1 MLGHWAAL
9 LPHSLPPSPS
19 PIDAASLG
27 TWALQFTPRVA
38 LLEEAVVAEVSGCA
52 RLFGGMEQ
60 LRLKVQA
67 GAEELGARVAWAP
80 TATAALALAR
90 QGAGSVGQDGFEA
103 PLARVLDPL
112 PLHAITAVGQH
123 QATLA
128 RVGCRTLGDVR
139 TLPRGGLSRRF
150 GKALLAGLDQTYGLR
165 PEVHAWVTLPET
177 FHARLELMSRVET
190 APALLAGARRLLVQ
204 MAGWLAARR
213 LGATAFT
220 LRWCHDVMRAK
231 DAGTGGEITVRTAQP
246 MQNVE
251 HFSRLLAEHL
261 AKVTLLAPAGDIELL
276 ASEVAPLIEESRSL
290 IPETLRQG
298 ADTDLALERI
308 QARLGQAS
316 VQRPVLHA
324 DHRLE
329 WMQGWD
335 SAPTAHRH
343 ACSATTGWPAARMPV
358 CCGCS
363 SSAWRGT
370 RPPGSCMGTLAESPA
385 MNRLSRSLPDYAELR
400 CISNFTF
407 LRGAS
412 RPEELVERAKELG
425 YQALAITDECNMA
438 GVVRAHGAAKAV
450 GLPLLLGSQFG
461 VAPRDTTEAPF
472 VLVVLAQNLQGY
484 GNLCAF
490 ITKLRRASE
499 KGSYHLTLDHI
510 TGVELADCLALLC
523 PDRQATDAQLEAMG
537 RWTLGHF
544 TGRCWIGVEQLR
556 RLDDELWLHRLRT
569 LSELTALP
577 LVAVGDVHMHVRSR
591 KPLQDVLTATRIGK
605 PLTECGHALQRSAEQ
620 HLRTRL
626 RLAQTFPAELLAE
639 TLRVA
644 ARCHFSLDELKY
656 QYPDEVVPPGHTA
669 ASYLRQMTYEGA
681 GRRWPQG
688 IAAPVQT
695 LIEHEL
701 AMICELRYEHY
712 FLTVYDIVAFARSR
726 HILCQG
732 RGSAANS
739 VVCYCLGVT
748 EVDPARMSVLFE
760 RFISKERNEPPDID
774 IDFEHD
780 RREEVIQYLYQKY
793 GRDRAALT
801 ATVIRYQPRSAIR
814 DVGKA
819 LVFDL
824 ATVDAIAKGQKWFD
838 GAGVRPERFEELGIP
853 ADDLA
858 VRQLITLTQQLMGFP
873 RHLSQ
878 HTGGFVLT
886 RGLLCRMV
894 PVENAAMP
902 ERTVIEWDKDDLDA
916 AGLLKVDVL
925 ALGMLSAIRRA
936 LDLIGLRRGQVFSM
950 QDIPAEDSATYD
962 MICQADTIG
971 VFQIE
976 SRAQM
981 GMLPRLRPRCF
992 YDLVIEV
999 AIVRP
1004 GPIQGGM
1011 VHPYL
1016 NRRQG
1021 KEPVTYPSEALRTA
1035 LGRTLGVPVFQ
1046 EQVMQIAML
1055 AAGFTPGEAD
1065 GLRRAMAAWKR
1076 KGGLEKYYHRLVDGM
1091 TSRGYALEFAEAIFE
1106 QVKGFSEYGFPESHA
1121 ASFALLVYAS
1131 AWIKRHEPAAFL
1143 VALLN
1148 SQPMGFYTPSQLVQ
1162 DARRHGVEVRP
1173 VDVMHSRVESTLEDL
1188 PDTPA
1193 FWNYPPRPRARK
1205 WSGTSLRWG

>member
-1 MLGHWAAL
+1 MN
-9 LPHSLPPSPS
+9 
-19 PIDAASLG
+19 
-27 TWALQFTPRVA
+27 TP
-38 LLEEAVVAEVSGCA
+38 
-52 RLFGGMEQ
+52 
-60 LRLKVQA
+60 
-67 GAEELGARVAWAP
+67 
-80 TATAALALAR
+80 
-90 QGAGSVGQDGFEA
+90 
-103 PLARVLDPL
+103 
-112 PLHAITAVGQH
+112 
-123 QATLA
+123 
-128 RVGCRTLGDVR
+128 
-139 TLPRGGLSRRF
+139 
-150 GKALLAGLDQTYGLR
+150 
-165 PEVHAWVTLPET
+165 
-177 FHARLELMSRVET
+177 
-190 APALLAGARRLLVQ
+190 
-204 MAGWLAARR
+204 
-213 LGATAFT
+213 
-220 LRWCHDVMRAK
+220 
-231 DAGTGGEITVRTAQP
+231 
-246 MQNVE
+246 
-251 HFSRLLAEHL
+251 
-261 AKVTLLAPAGDIELL
+261 
-276 ASEVAPLIEESRSL
+276 
-290 IPETLRQG
+290 
-298 ADTDLALERI
+298 
-308 QARLGQAS
+308 
-316 VQRPVLHA
+316 
-324 DHRLE
+324 
-329 WMQGWD
+329 
-335 SAPTAHRH
+335 
-343 ACSATTGWPAARMPV
+343 
-358 CCGCS
+358 
-363 SSAWRGT
+363 
-370 RPPGSCMGTLAESPA
+370 
-385 MNRLSRSLPDYAELR
+385 SRSLPDYAELR

-412 RPEELVERAKELG
+412 HPHELVERAHALG
-425 YQALAITDECNMA
+425 YRALALTDECSLA
-438 GVVRAHGAAKAV
+438 GAVRAHVAAKAV
-450 GLPLLLGSQFG
+450 GLHLLLGAQFRVQPRAADG
-461 VAPRDTTEAPF
+461 APC

-490 ITKLRRASE
+490 ITRLRRASE
-499 KGSYHLTLDHI
+499 KGAYHLAQADL
-510 TGVELADCLALLC
+510 TGVALADCLVLLC
-523 PDRQATDAQLEAMG
+523 PERHSTDTQLLALG
-537 RWTLGHF
+537 RWALGQF
-544 TGRCWIGVEQLR
+544 TGRCWVGVEQLR

-605 PLTECGHALQRSAEQ
+605 PLTECGHALHRSAEQ

-656 QYPDEVVPPGHTA
+656 QYPDEVVPRGHTA
-669 ASYLRQMTYEGA
+669 ASYLRQMTYQGAEG
-681 GRRWPQG
+681 RWPAG
-688 IAAPVQT
+688 IAAPVQA

-701 AMICELRYEHY
+701 ALICELRYEHY
-712 FLTVYDIVAFARSR
+712 FLTVYDIVAFARSQN
-726 HILCQG
+726 ILCQG

-774 IDFEHD
+774 IDFEHE

-801 ATVIRYQPRSAIR
+801 AAVISYRPKSAIR

-819 LVFDL
+819 LGFDL

-838 GAGVRPERFEELGIP
+838 GAGVRPERFAELGIP

-858 VRQLITLTQQLMGFP
+858 VRQLITLTQQLLGFP

-886 RGLLCRMV
+886 QGPLCRMV
-894 PVENAAMP
+894 PVENASMP
-902 ERTVIEWDKDDLDA
+902 HRTVIEWDKDDLDA

-936 LDLIGLRRGQVFSM
+936 LELIGLRRGQVFRM

-962 MICQADTIG
+962 MVCQADTIG

-1076 KGGLEKYYHRLVDGM
+1076 KGGLEKYYHRLVGGM
-1091 TSRGYALEFAEAIFE
+1091 TERGY
-1106 QVKGFSEYGFPESHA
+1106 
-1121 ASFALLVYAS
+1121 
-1131 AWIKRHEPAAFL
+1131 
-1143 VALLN
+1143 
-1148 SQPMGFYTPSQLVQ
+1148 
-1162 DARRHGVEVRP
+1162 
-1173 VDVMHSRVESTLEDL
+1173 
-1188 PDTPA
+1188 
-1193 FWNYPPRPRARK
+1193 
-1205 WSGTSLRWG
+1205 

>member
-1 MLGHWAAL
+1 
-9 LPHSLPPSPS
+9 
-19 PIDAASLG
+19 
-27 TWALQFTPRVA
+27 
-38 LLEEAVVAEVSGCA
+38 
-52 RLFGGMEQ
+52 
-60 LRLKVQA
+60 
-67 GAEELGARVAWAP
+67 
-80 TATAALALAR
+80 
-90 QGAGSVGQDGFEA
+90 
-103 PLARVLDPL
+103 
-112 PLHAITAVGQH
+112 
-123 QATLA
+123 
-128 RVGCRTLGDVR
+128 
-139 TLPRGGLSRRF
+139 
-150 GKALLAGLDQTYGLR
+150 
-165 PEVHAWVTLPET
+165 
-177 FHARLELMSRVET
+177 
-190 APALLAGARRLLVQ
+190 
-204 MAGWLAARR
+204 
-213 LGATAFT
+213 
-220 LRWCHDVMRAK
+220 
-231 DAGTGGEITVRTAQP
+231 
-246 MQNVE
+246 
-251 HFSRLLAEHL
+251 
-261 AKVTLLAPAGDIELL
+261 
-276 ASEVAPLIEESRSL
+276 
-290 IPETLRQG
+290 
-298 ADTDLALERI
+298 
-308 QARLGQAS
+308 
-316 VQRPVLHA
+316 
-324 DHRLE
+324 
-329 WMQGWD
+329 
-335 SAPTAHRH
+335 
-343 ACSATTGWPAARMPV
+343 
-358 CCGCS
+358 
-363 SSAWRGT
+363 
-370 RPPGSCMGTLAESPA
+370 
-385 MNRLSRSLPDYAELR
+385 MNRAPRSLPDYVELR
-400 CISNFTF
+400 CLSNFTF

-412 RPEELVERAKELG
+412 RPEELVERAHALG
-425 YQALAITDECNMA
+425 YRALAITDECSMA

-450 GLPLLLGSQFG
+450 GLPLLLGAQFG
-461 VAPRDTTEAPF
+461 IQPRDATEAPF
-472 VLVVLAQNLQGY
+472 TLVVLAQNLNGY

-510 TGVELADCLALLC
+510 TGAELTDCLALLC
-523 PDRQATDAQLEAMG
+523 PDREASMAQLETLG
-537 RWTLGHF
+537 RWTLSHF

-556 RLDDELWLHRLRT
+556 RLDDELWLHRLRS

-626 RLAQTFPAELLAE
+626 RLAQTFPAELLAQ
-639 TLRVA
+639 TLQVA
-644 ARCHFSLDELKY
+644 ARCSFSLDELKY
-656 QYPDEVVPPGHTA
+656 QYPAEVVPRGHTA

-688 IAAPVQT
+688 IAAPVQA

-701 AMICELRYEHY
+701 ALICELHYEHY

-760 RFISKERNEPPDID
+760 RFISRERNEPPDID

-801 ATVIRYQPRSAIR
+801 AAVISYRPKSAIR

-819 LVFDL
+819 LGFDL

-838 GAGVRPERFEELGIP
+838 GTGLRPERFAELGIP

-858 VRQLITLTQQLMGFP
+858 VRQLITLTQQLIGFP

-886 RGLLCRMV
+886 QGPLCRMV

-902 ERTVIEWDKDDLDA
+902 HRTVIEWDKDDLDA

-962 MICQADTIG
+962 MVCQADTIG

-981 GMLPRLRPRCF
+981 SMLPRLRPRCF

-1106 QVKGFSEYGFPESHA
+1106 QIQGFSEYGFPESHA

-1193 FWNYPPRPRARK
+1193 VRLGLHRVQGLQAPSAERIVVERGKAPFDSAEELARRARLEQHEMKLLAAAGALATLSGHRRQQVWDAAALHAPPELLQDAPVDEAFLELPAAPEGEEVLWDFASVGLTLRSHPMALLRPRLDRYKLQTSEELRHQPNGRMVRTAGIVTLRQQPGTAKGTVFVSLEDEHGSTQVIVWKHVKEAQRQVLLGARLLAVK
-1205 WSGTSLRWG
+1205 GRWQREGAVCNLIAHRLVDLSPMLGRLATESRDFR